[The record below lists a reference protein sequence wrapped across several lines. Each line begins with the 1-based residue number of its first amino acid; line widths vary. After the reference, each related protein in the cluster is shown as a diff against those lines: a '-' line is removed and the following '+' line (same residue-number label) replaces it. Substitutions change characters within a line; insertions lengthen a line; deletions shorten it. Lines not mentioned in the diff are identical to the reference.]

1 MIQLDPKMG
10 ADVLA
15 FRRYE
20 MSEELVKIEA
30 SPREVKGKSHIRK
43 LRRSGRIPGVLLDKG
58 QSIMLEFD
66 PKWLGKAYKNGKQ
79 FELTFNGQTR
89 VVKVV
94 ELQLDPVKRVPL
106 HVDLMYA

>member
-1 MIQLDPKMG
+1 
-10 ADVLA
+10 
-15 FRRYE
+15 

-30 SPREVKGKSHIRK
+30 SPREVTGKSHIRK
-43 LRRSGRIPGVLLDKG
+43 LRKSGRIPGVLLDKG
-58 QSIMLEFD
+58 QSFPLEFD

-79 FELTFNGQTR
+79 FELTFKGQTR

-94 ELQLDPVKRVPL
+94 EIQVDPVKRVPL

>member
-1 MIQLDPKMG
+1 
-10 ADVLA
+10 
-15 FRRYE
+15 

-30 SPREVKGKSHIRK
+30 SPREVTGKSHIRK

-58 QSIMLEFD
+58 QSYPLEFD

-79 FELTFNGQTR
+79 FELIFKGETR
-89 VVKVV
+89 LVKVV
-94 ELQLDPVKRVPL
+94 DIQVDPIKRLAL